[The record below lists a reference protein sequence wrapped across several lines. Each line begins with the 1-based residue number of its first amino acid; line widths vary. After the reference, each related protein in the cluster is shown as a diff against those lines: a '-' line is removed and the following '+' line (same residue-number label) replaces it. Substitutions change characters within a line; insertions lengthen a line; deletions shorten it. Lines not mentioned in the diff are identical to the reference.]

1 LSKTGSCSLK
11 LGACPPIIDVG
22 EQIPWRDLAKRCPQ
36 EGNPIVQVASLFNQL
51 LQHFPRTEFAALV
64 KKHAAE
70 RAAKGFTCWTQFVSM
85 LFCQLGRADSLREIC
100 NGLGCCLGRLVH
112 VGIAKAPCR
121 STLSYAN
128 EHRPAALFQD
138 LFFTALTRFR
148 EQQGLGIRMHKF
160 RFKNKLLSLDS
171 TTISLCLTLFPW
183 AQFRRAKGG
192 VKAHVL
198 LDHDDYLP
206 AYVLIT
212 EAKRSDVK
220 LADSFRLNPGS
231 IVAIDRG
238 YIDYALFAR
247 WSMAGVFFVT
257 RLKDN
262 AAFEVVEE
270 CEIPQKSNIR
280 ADEVIR
286 LTGKQAQADY
296 PELLRR
302 IVAWD
307 AENEREIVLLTNL
320 LAFGATTVAAIYK
333 ERWKIELFFKA
344 LKQNL
349 TVKTFVGT
357 SENALRIQ
365 IWTALIALMLMKW
378 LHHLS
383 KANWSLSNLASMLR
397 LNLFTYRELTQWL
410 DNPMG
415 TPPLMPVAEQL
426 TLALV

>member
-1 LSKTGSCSLK
+1 MAGPSPDAAHKEGKT
-11 LGACPPIIDVG
+11 
-22 EQIPWRDLAKRCPQ
+22 
-36 EGNPIVQVASLFNQL
+36 IVQVASLFNQL

-64 KKHAAE
+64 KKHGAE
-70 RAAKGFTCWTQFVSM
+70 RDAKGFTCWTQFVSM

-100 NGLGCCLGRLVH
+100 NGLACCLGRLVH
-112 VGIAKAPCR
+112 LGIAKAPCR

-128 EHRPAALFQD
+128 QHRPAALFEE
-138 LFFTALTRFR
+138 LFWTASARFR
-148 EQQGLGIRMHKF
+148 EQQALGGRKHKF

-183 AQFRRAKGG
+183 AKFRRAKGG

-206 AYVLIT
+206 AYVLLT

-220 LADSFRLNPGS
+220 LADCFALNPGS
-231 IVAIDRG
+231 IVAMDRG
-238 YIDYALFAR
+238 YTDYALFGR
-247 WSMAGVFFVT
+247 WTIAGVYFVT

-262 AAFEVVEE
+262 AAYEVVED
-270 CEIPQKSNIR
+270 CEVPANRGIL
-280 ADEVIR
+280 ADQLFR
-286 LTGKQAQADY
+286 LTGAQAQTDC
-296 PELLRR
+296 PCLLRR
-302 IVAWD
+302 VVVWD
-307 AENEREIVLLTNL
+307 ADNEREIVLLTNL
-320 LAFGATTVAAIYK
+320 LEFGATTIAAIYK
-333 ERWKIELFFKA
+333 ERWQIELFFKA

-365 IWTALIALMLMKW
+365 IWTALIALLLLKW

-397 LNLFTYRELTQWL
+397 LNLFTYRDLAKWL
-410 DNPMG
+410 DDPME
-415 TPPLMPVAEQL
+415 TPPLLPTPEQL
-426 TLALV
+426 TLTLG

>member
-1 LSKTGSCSLK
+1 
-11 LGACPPIIDVG
+11 
-22 EQIPWRDLAKRCPQ
+22 
-36 EGNPIVQVASLFNQL
+36 
-51 LQHFPRTEFAALV
+51 
-64 KKHAAE
+64 
-70 RAAKGFTCWTQFVSM
+70 M

-112 VGIAKAPCR
+112 VGIARAPCR

-128 EHRPAALFQD
+128 EHRPAALFED
-138 LFFTALTRFR
+138 LFFTTLARFR
-148 EQQGLGIRMHKF
+148 EQQGLGTRKHKF

-171 TTISLCLTLFPW
+171 TTVSLCLTMFPW
-183 AQFRRAKGG
+183 AKFRRAKGG

-206 AYVLIT
+206 AYVLLT

-231 IVAIDRG
+231 IVALDRG
-238 YIDYALFAR
+238 YIDYALFGR
-247 WSMAGVFFVT
+247 WSLAGVFFVT

-262 AAFEVVEE
+262 AAFEVVGE
-270 CEIPQKSNIR
+270 CEIPQSRNIR
-280 ADEVIR
+280 ADQFIR
-286 LTGKQAQADY
+286 LTGVHAQADY
-296 PELLRR
+296 PDLLRR

-307 AENEREIVLLTNL
+307 AENQREIVLLTNL
-320 LAFGATTVAAIYK
+320 MEFGSTTIAAIYK
-333 ERWKIELFFKA
+333 ERWQIELFFKA

-365 IWTALIALMLMKW
+365 IWTALIALLLLKW

-397 LNLFTYRELTQWL
+397 LNLFTYRELTQWI

-415 TPPLMPVAEQL
+415 TPPLIPVAEQL

>member
-1 LSKTGSCSLK
+1 
-11 LGACPPIIDVG
+11 
-22 EQIPWRDLAKRCPQ
+22 
-36 EGNPIVQVASLFNQL
+36 
-51 LQHFPRTEFAALV
+51 
-64 KKHAAE
+64 
-70 RAAKGFTCWTQFVSM
+70 M

-128 EHRPAALFQD
+128 EHRPAALFED
-138 LFFTALTRFR
+138 LFFTALGRFR
-148 EQQGLGIRMHKF
+148 DQQGLGTRKHKF

-171 TTISLCLTLFPW
+171 TTISLCLTMFPW
-183 AQFRRAKGG
+183 AKFRRAKGG

-206 AYVLIT
+206 AYVLLT

-220 LADSFRLNPGS
+220 LANSFRLNPGS

-247 WSMAGVFFVT
+247 WSTAGVFFVT

-270 CEIPQKSNIR
+270 CEIPQNRNIR
-280 ADEVIR
+280 ADQIIR
-286 LTGKQAQADY
+286 LTGARAKANY
-296 PELLRR
+296 PDLLRR

-320 LAFGATTVAAIYK
+320 LEFGATTIAAIYK
-333 ERWKIELFFKA
+333 QRWQIELFFKA

-365 IWTALIALMLMKW
+365 IWTALIALLLLKW

-397 LNLFTYRELTQWL
+397 LNLFTYRELTQWI

-415 TPPLMPVAEQL
+415 TPPLIPIAEQL
-426 TLALV
+426 TLALT

>member
-1 LSKTGSCSLK
+1 
-11 LGACPPIIDVG
+11 
-22 EQIPWRDLAKRCPQ
+22 
-36 EGNPIVQVASLFNQL
+36 
-51 LQHFPRTEFAALV
+51 
-64 KKHAAE
+64 
-70 RAAKGFTCWTQFVSM
+70 M

-112 VGIAKAPCR
+112 VGIARAPCR

-128 EHRPAALFQD
+128 EHRPAALFED
-138 LFFTALTRFR
+138 LFFTSLARFR
-148 EQQGLGIRMHKF
+148 EQQGLGSRKHKF

-183 AQFRRAKGG
+183 AKFRRAKGG

-206 AYVLIT
+206 AYVLLT

-220 LADSFRLNPGS
+220 LANSFVLNPGS

-238 YIDYALFAR
+238 YIDYALFGR

-270 CEIPQKSNIR
+270 CEIPQNRNIR
-280 ADEVIR
+280 ADQLIR
-286 LTGKQAQADY
+286 LTGAQAQADY
-296 PELLRR
+296 PDLLRR

-307 AENEREIVLLTNL
+307 AKNEREIVLLTNL
-320 LAFGATTVAAIYK
+320 LEFGSTTIAAIYK

-365 IWTALIALMLMKW
+365 IWTALIALLLLKW

-397 LNLFTYRELTQWL
+397 LNLFTYRELIQWI

-415 TPPLMPVAEQL
+415 TPPLIPNTEQL
-426 TLALV
+426 TLALA